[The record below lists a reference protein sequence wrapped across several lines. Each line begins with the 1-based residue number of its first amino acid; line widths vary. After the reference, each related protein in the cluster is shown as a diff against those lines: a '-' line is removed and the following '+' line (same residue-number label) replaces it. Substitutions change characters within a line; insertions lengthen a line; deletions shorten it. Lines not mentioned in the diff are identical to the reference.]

1 MSKPGNGTT
10 TREYKLI
17 SLMNKDIPQQNISK
31 SSPALHKKDNI
42 AQLSLFQKRKA
53 GLTLKNQ
60 RNSLY

>member
-1 MSKPGNGTT
+1 
-10 TREYKLI
+10 
-17 SLMNKDIPQQNISK
+17 MNKDIPQQNISK